1 MKEEARNRC
10 FVILF
15 LASLI
20 FAAGMAFY
28 SNKVFHT
35 DNIRLNQEGQTD
47 TLSKGWYYIDRGKK
61 VTISEIP
68 ETIKDSGRESL
79 TIYRRLIGTVPENAV
94 LCLENYH
101 QIVEIY
107 VGKQKI
113 YTYGTGNKGPAGW
126 ILGNIW
132 NVADLP
138 EDAQGKTVAIKI
150 TAPNTPGK
158 WMLPVIKLGDRDTVM
173 QMIRKECMGIAVFGI
188 LSCVLG
194 LGFLIISVLLRLKR
208 LNDNRQDFM
217 YLGLFVLIS
226 TLWILTDSKIPQ
238 FLTDQL
244 APVYILSFLLFTL
257 LPIPYL
263 LFLRQICRHGK
274 RVLECLSLLF
284 LIQTFVCIGL
294 YMTGIADLIATLPVT
309 HILMA
314 AAVVASIFLCLRE
327 QFYYRNRDIFFVLIG
342 ICTLAVGGMLSL
354 ITFRPQDSGDN
365 SFFFRCGLIAFY
377 MFLCYG
383 SFRRGVRLLKNSMK
397 TETYRTLAYMDTMTG
412 LGNRAA
418 FDRDAEALQ
427 QEGDTEPFAVAV
439 FDINNLKY
447 INDTYGHTAGDKL
460 IRDTALC
467 IGKAFSET
475 GECYRI
481 GGDEFVVL
489 MEKTSEKKIK
499 KAFAQFHERIKDC
512 SKGNPEGLDVASG
525 CASGT
530 RSGSDF
536 IYALFREA
544 DAEMYEK
551 KGRKL
556 KPRGM

>member
-1 MKEEARNRC
+1 MKEKTRSRC
-10 FVILF
+10 FTILF
-15 LASLI
+15 LVSLI
-20 FAAGMAFY
+20 LAAGMVFY
-28 SNKVFHT
+28 ISRVLHT
-35 DNIRLNQEGQTD
+35 DNIRLNQEGQTE
-47 TLSKGWYYIDRGKK
+47 TLSKGWYYIDGGKK

-68 ETIKDSGRESL
+68 ETIKDSGRKSL
-79 TIYRRLIGTVPENAV
+79 TIYRRLTGTVPDDAV

-101 QIVEIY
+101 QIVEVY
-107 VGKQKI
+107 VGKQKV

-138 EDAQGKTVAIKI
+138 EDAQGKTMAIRL

-158 WMLPVIKLGDRDTVM
+158 WTLPVIKLGERAAVT

-194 LGFLIISVLLRLKR
+194 LGLLIISVLLRLKR
-208 LNDNRQDFM
+208 LDDNRQDFM
-217 YLGLFVLIS
+217 YLGSFVLIS

-257 LPIPYL
+257 LPVPYL

-274 RVLECLSLLF
+274 RVLECLSFLF

-294 YMTGIADLIATLPVT
+294 YMAGIADLIVTLPVT

-314 AAVVASIFLCLRE
+314 AAVVSSIFLCLRE

-342 ICTLAVGGMLSL
+342 ICTLAVGGMMSL
-354 ITFRPQDSGDN
+354 LTFRPQDSGDN
-365 SFFFRCGLIAFY
+365 SFFFRCGLITFY

-383 SFRRGVRLLKNSMK
+383 SFRRGARLLKNSMK

-427 QEGDTEPFAVAV
+427 QEGDNGPFAVAV

-467 IGKAFSET
+467 IGKVFSEI
-475 GECYRI
+475 GKSYRI

-489 MEKTSEKKIK
+489 MQKTSEERIEKS
-499 KAFAQFHERIKDC
+499 FAQFHELMKDC
-512 SKGNPEGLDVASG
+512 SEGNPEGLDVASG
-525 CASGT
+525 YASGK
-530 RSGSDF
+530 RYGSDF

-551 KGRKL
+551 KGRKI